1 MIRTLLIALAAL
13 LLSVSCKSG
22 GSVYPEPPEKVR
34 RVILVYMEARNNLSA
49 AATVDLA
56 EMRRAE
62 IPSDCRLLVYKS
74 ISGEEHPT
82 LVEIAG
88 GTDTVLVDYEA
99 GVSAVDPKQMRQVI
113 ADVRREAPS
122 AEFGM
127 VLWSH
132 SSGWRQKAVQR
143 ARGYGLENSSRQ
155 MSISDLAGALR
166 NQGIDFLLFDTCY
179 MGSVEVAYELRDV
192 TRWLVASVCE
202 VPTDGMPYHLTV
214 PKLFADTIPTG
225 LKEAIDI
232 NVDGY
237 IAVSEACPSTLSLID
252 LSKLDGVAEAMKA
265 VEDSIKNKP
274 LPEDFNPQRFS
285 EAKPYM
291 YLFYDLGQYMEALGA
306 DMTALGEAVVY
317 ERHSPMIW
325 NRTPIEHCSGLSVYI
340 PAPGMGYDY
349 SSYDYSTL
357 EWAKYLN
364 LTSNSTN

>member
-1 MIRTLLIALAAL
+1 MIRNLLIALAAL
-13 LLSVSCKSG
+13 LPVVSCTSDA
-22 GSVYPEPPEKVR
+22 VLPEPPVKAR
-34 RVILVYMEARNNLSA
+34 RVILVYMEARNNLSYA
-49 AATVDLA
+49 AASDLA

-62 IPSDCRLLVYKS
+62 IPADCRLLVYKS
-74 ISGEEHPT
+74 IRGETHPT
-82 LVEIAG
+82 LVEIAN

-113 ADVRREAPS
+113 ADARREAPGP
-122 AEFGM
+122 EFGM

-132 SSGWRQKAVQR
+132 SSGWRQKSVMR

-155 MSISDLAGALR
+155 MSVSDLAGALR
-166 NQGIDFLLFDTCY
+166 DQGIDFLLFDTCY

-192 TRWLVASVCE
+192 ARWLVASVCE
-202 VPTDGMPYHLTV
+202 VPTNGMPYHLTV
-214 PKLFADTIPTG
+214 PKLFAEDIPSG

-237 IAVSEACPSTLSLID
+237 IADNEACPSTLSLID
-252 LSKLDGVAEAMKA
+252 LSKLDGVAAAMKD
-265 VEDSIKNKP
+265 VVGNP
-274 LPEDFNPQRFS
+274 LPEDYSPQRFS
-285 EAKPYM
+285 ESTPYR

-325 NRTPIEHCSGLSVYI
+325 NRTPIERCSGLSVYI
-340 PAPGMGYDY
+340 PSPGSGYDY

-357 EWAKYLN
+357 EWAKFLN
-364 LTSNSTN
+364 LTSNTTTN